1 MKVPVKPIYNS
12 VSALYIRFED
22 GKERVIFTD
31 GATEEPIAAKVWRLN
46 GRMAG
51 GIPCRVTWDFSYLA
65 DDEVPEA
72 LDLYDWTGEDI
83 RTVITL
89 ETF

>member
-1 MKVPVKPIYNS
+1 MKAQIKPIYNS
-12 VSALYIRFED
+12 GSALYVRFED

-31 GATEEPIAAKVWRLN
+31 GATEEPITDRLWRLN

-51 GIPCRVTWDFSYLA
+51 GIPCRVTWDFSYLT
-65 DDEVPEA
+65 DEEVPEV
-72 LDLYDWTGEDI
+72 LDLYDWMGEDI

>member
-12 VSALYIRFED
+12 GNALHVRFED
-22 GKERVIFTD
+22 RKERVIFTD
-31 GATEEPIAAKVWRLN
+31 GATEEPIATHVWRLN

-51 GIPCRVTWDFSYLA
+51 GIPCRVTWDFSYLT
-65 DDEVPEA
+65 DEEVPEV